1 LPLSGGLCQDARL
14 KFKGIAVSAI
24 FIEKHLLLD
33 ELELAFARAQRQDRE
48 QWALY
53 VRPFDGR
60 LDVLHTSQDTD
71 GLVRLIGCWG
81 LSTIADQEGFCAEH
95 PEFDAFGAAE
105 LVVLNPR
112 PYLPSVV
119 DDNEPN
125 AGQLIYY
132 ID

>member
-1 LPLSGGLCQDARL
+1 MRATRRGDQGL
-14 KFKGIAVSAI
+14 SAI
-24 FIEKHLLLD
+24 FIEKQLLLD
-33 ELELAFARAQRQDRE
+33 ELESAFARAQRQDRE

-53 VRPFDGR
+53 VRPLDGR
-60 LDVLHTSQDTD
+60 LDVLHNSQDRE

-81 LSTIADQEGFCAEH
+81 LSTIPDQEGHCAEH

-112 PYLPSVV
+112 PYLPNVV
-119 DDNEPN
+119 DDDEPC

-132 ID
+132 VD